1 MYPLKVIDWGRQ
13 ARQHLNGGET
23 LQSAP
28 LHYVGT
34 PCSGAELERSGSFAT
49 GVYCGAGFMLI
60 RRRAIERMIA
70 AYPQTRYE
78 TIHAHTNA
86 RGAVNYALFDCFIDA
101 HTGTYLSEDYGFCH
115 RWRAIGGKIWLD
127 TEGVL
132 NHVGSHDF
140 AGDPKARFRDLAVFE
155 GARAVGA

>member
-1 MYPLKVIDWGRQ
+1 MYPLKAIDWGRQ

-101 HTGTYLSEDYGFCH
+101 HTGTYLSEVVPQMARHWGQDLARH
-115 RWRAIGGKIWLD
+115 RGRAQPRW
-127 TEGVL
+127 
-132 NHVGSHDF
+132 F
-140 AGDPKARFRDLAVFE
+140 ARFC
-155 GARAVGA
+155 G